1 MLLST
6 PFPFGLFRI
15 TRRIRSNRRVT
26 VFPRIRKVD
35 ISFVFRER
43 LGLVP
48 KRRKGGESEELLRI
62 REYGVGDSF
71 HHIHWKATA
80 KLGELMVREF
90 GTNQQRSFSV
100 LFDNSRHDPPVVEEP
115 FEALVV
121 LAASVASHLSS
132 HGLSYRLVST
142 DEAFPYGFGVEHL
155 RGILTYLAVTA
166 PRTEAEVDLLD
177 SARESLMRG
186 DIVLVISLESRSEWS
201 ALASPGLH
209 LLSPLSETPQR
220 AAHAS

>member
-1 MLLST
+1 
-6 PFPFGLFRI
+6 
-15 TRRIRSNRRVT
+15 
-26 VFPRIRKVD
+26 VD

-43 LGLVP
+43 LGPVP

-90 GTNQQRSFSV
+90 ATNQQRRFSV
-100 LFDNSRHDPPVVEEP
+100 LFDNSGNEQREL

-121 LAASVASHLSS
+121 LAASLASHLSS
-132 HGLSYRLVST
+132 HGLSYRLVSR

-155 RGILTYLAVTA
+155 RGVLTYLAMAA
-166 PRTEAEVDLLD
+166 PSREAKVDVWD
-177 SARESLMRG
+177 SARESLTMG
-186 DIVLVISLESRSEWS
+186 DIVLVLSFESRGEWS
-201 ALASPGLH
+201 SLASPSVH
-209 LLSPLSETPQR
+209 FITPESETSKR
-220 AAHAS
+220 AAAHAS